1 MVEHFYVMRERVT
14 GNILILDDDRIQHL
28 LFKKKIG
35 LLNSGVDLV
44 FFEDAELALDFIQK
58 TPPAVV
64 ISDINLN
71 QIDGWQ
77 FLDEVSKLNFKGDF
91 FLLSGSIYPD
101 DRNRAKSDSRVS
113 GFFEKPIQEVDLV
126 YILGLPTF

>member
-1 MVEHFYVMRERVT
+1 MRERVT

-35 LLNSGVDLV
+35 LLRSGVDLV
-44 FFEDAELALDFIQK
+44 FFEDADLALEFIQN

-71 QIDGWQ
+71 QIDGWE

-91 FLLSGSIYPD
+91 FLLSGSIHPD
-101 DRNRAKSDSRVS
+101 DRNRAESDPRIS

-126 YILGLPTF
+126 YILGLQSF

>member
-1 MVEHFYVMRERVT
+1 MRERVT